1 MHIRT
6 KKVLKFIEVL
16 LPVTLKVIEE
26 VFIMYNSY
34 DERQPNYMLN
44 RTLLN
49 GKGGV
54 TSLLQLRRMLCKF

>member
-26 VFIMYNSY
+26 MFKIYNSY
-34 DERQPNYMLN
+34 DEKQPNYMLKQ
-44 RTLLN
+44 TLLN

-54 TSLLQLRRMLCKF
+54 TSLLQLKRMLCKF